1 MRTKQREWLF
11 VAACLLLGFLANVSF
26 LYGKIGISYL
36 IFIAVFYTVLFVRFG
51 FTFEHR
57 RIGLLLMAGIW
68 LLAGSF
74 LFFDSTIFYVLN
86 LLVIPAVVFFHIV
99 LITSPAK
106 LNWGKLSFI
115 RLVTGKLAD
124 ALLYLTNYLRYIGRI
139 VARSRRRVKNRTLR
153 QILIGILLAVPIL
166 VIVVPLLM
174 AADAVFQEQ
183 IENLFVFRIDVNFVE
198 IGFRL
203 AFTVIAA
210 LFFFCIFQVIGK
222 KTKREIEIC
231 ETPNKRN
238 WPGIVAATILLIL
251 NVVYMLFIAVQFQYF
266 FHEGL
271 LDGFTYA
278 DYARRGFFELILVT
292 LINWTI
298 LLVFMK
304 RVKEEGDK
312 QKRILQTLY
321 SALIVASGI
330 LLISAWQ
337 RLTLYE
343 TAYGFTIDRLLAHY
357 FMAFLLVIFAY
368 TLIRVWLENLPIL
381 HFYLICA
388 FLFYAM
394 LNAVNLEETIVE
406 NNMERYKVTGKIDI
420 HYFYTLGAE
429 GVKGLVQLY
438 EQEPEIPELKSLLI
452 DKKIELENGEY
463 ESWQAFNF
471 ARNEAKELLEELE
484 L

>member
-11 VAACLLLGFLANVSF
+11 LLTCLILGFLANISF
-26 LYGKIGISYL
+26 LYGKIGISYI
-36 IFIAVFYTVLFVRFG
+36 IFIAAFYTVLFVRFE

-74 LFFDSTIFYVLN
+74 LFFDSTIFYGLN
-86 LLVIPAVVFFHIV
+86 QLVIPAVVFFHIV

-124 ALLYLTNYLRYIGRI
+124 ALRYLTNYLHYIGRTI
-139 VARSRRRVKNRTLR
+139 VRSRRRVKNRTLR
-153 QILIGILLAVPIL
+153 QILLGILLAVPIL

-174 AADAVFQEQ
+174 AADAVFQQ
-183 IENLFVFRIDVNFVE
+183 AMENLFFFRIDMNFVE

-210 LFFFCIFQVIGK
+210 IFFFSIFQVIGK
-222 KTKREIEIC
+222 KTKREVEIR
-231 ETPNKRN
+231 ETPNKKN
-238 WPGIVAATILLIL
+238 LPGIVATTILIIL
-251 NVVYMLFIAVQFQYF
+251 NAVYVLFIAVQFPYF

-278 DYARRGFFELILVT
+278 DYARRGFLELILVT

-298 LLVFMK
+298 LLVFLK
-304 RVKEEGDK
+304 RVKEESGK
-312 QKRILQTLY
+312 QKRILQILY

-330 LLISAWQ
+330 LLVSAWQ

-343 TAYGFTIDRLLAHY
+343 AAYGFTIDRLLAHF
-357 FMAFLLVIFAY
+357 FMAFLFVIFAY

-381 HFYLICA
+381 HFYLICS
-388 FLFYAM
+388 FLFYVM

-406 NNMERYKVTGKIDI
+406 NNMERYAVTGKVDI
-420 HYFYTLGAE
+420 HYFNTLGAE

-438 EQEPEIPELKSLLI
+438 EQDPEIPELKGLLET
-452 DKKIELENGEY
+452 KKIELENE
-463 ESWQAFNF
+463 EDETWQAFNF
-471 ARNEAKELLEELE
+471 ARDEVKELLEELE

>member
-11 VAACLLLGFLANVSF
+11 LLTCLFLGFLANISF
-26 LYGKIGISYL
+26 LYGEIEVSYI
-36 IFIAVFYTVLFVRFG
+36 IFIAFFYTVLFVRFK
-51 FTFEHR
+51 FSFEHR

-74 LFFDSTIFYVLN
+74 LLFDSTIFYPLN

-124 ALLYLTNYLRYIGRI
+124 ALRYLTNYLRYIGRI
-139 VARSRRRVKNRTLR
+139 MARSRRRVKNRTLR
-153 QILIGILLAVPIL
+153 QILLGILLTIPIL
-166 VIVVPLLM
+166 IIIVPLLM
-174 AADAVFQEQ
+174 SADAVFQEQ
-183 IENLFVFRIDVNFVE
+183 IENLFIFRINVNLVE
-198 IGFRL
+198 VGFRL
-203 AFTVIAA
+203 AFTVVAA
-210 LFFFCIFQVIGK
+210 IFFFCIFQVIGK
-222 KTKREIEIC
+222 KTKREIEIP
-231 ETPNKRN
+231 ETPNKKTL
-238 WPGIVAATILLIL
+238 PGIVAATILMLL
-251 NVVYMLFIAVQFQYF
+251 NTLYVLFIALQFQYF

-304 RVKEEGDK
+304 RVRPEDDK
-312 QKRILQTLY
+312 QKRLLQILY
-321 SALIVASGI
+321 SIMIFASGI
-330 LLISAWQ
+330 LLVSAWQ

-343 TAYGFTIDRLLAHY
+343 AAYGFTMDRLLAHY

-388 FLFYAM
+388 FLFYCL

-406 NNMERYKVTGKIDI
+406 NNLERYEVTGKIDI
-420 HYFYTLGAE
+420 HYFSNLGAE
-429 GVKGLVQLY
+429 GIKGLVQLY
-438 EQEPEIPELKSLLI
+438 EKDPEIPGLKGLLI
-452 DKKIELENGEY
+452 DKKVQLENGEG

-471 ARNEAKELLEELE
+471 ARDEAKELLEELG